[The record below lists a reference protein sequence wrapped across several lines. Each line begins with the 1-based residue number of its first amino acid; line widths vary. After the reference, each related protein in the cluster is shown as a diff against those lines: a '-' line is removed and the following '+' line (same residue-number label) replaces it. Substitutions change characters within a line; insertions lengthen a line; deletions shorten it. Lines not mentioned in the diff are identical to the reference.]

1 MKRIL
6 LICTFLLLTQSAFS
20 SEEPITALIR
30 IEKRT
35 NDIHIRVPTVG
46 TSLPTVFA
54 SEEVR
59 KKKSQLENG
68 SEAIVEGKINYQFT
82 RIEGSHYSRP
92 YFVIS
97 EVKPISLKALGAT
110 EYPKVESRLSFFP
123 QKIDY
128 IPPSIPLTTEVASAI
143 TLTTSVLLM
152 NELTSSQNSRFNND
166 LNATLFLTTGIFATI
181 LFIYEQIEGKK

>member
-1 MKRIL
+1 ML
-6 LICTFLLLTQSAFS
+6 LVQSAFS
-20 SEEPITALIR
+20 SEEPIRALIR
-30 IEKRT
+30 IEKT
-35 NDIHIRVPTVG
+35 ILDIHIRVPPQG

-54 SEEVR
+54 SKEV
-59 KKKSQLENG
+59 KNKMSQLENG

-82 RIEGSHYSRP
+82 RIEGSHYSHP

-97 EVKPISLKALGAT
+97 KIIPISLKALGAA
-110 EYPKVESRLSFFP
+110 EYPKVESLKNLSP
-123 QKIDY
+123 QKTEY
-128 IPPSIPLTTEVASAI
+128 IPPTIPLTTEVASAI

-152 NELTSSQNSRFNND
+152 NELTSSQTSSFNKD